1 MEIAEIV
8 RTAADESCNII
19 FGATVDERLGDE
31 IHVTVIATGFDRG
44 VVSEANLGLPA
55 PAPEPEPDPMPSTGF
70 GEVDDFELPEF
81 LR

>member
-1 MEIAEIV
+1 MVLLLDNLAVFNAKCVEDV
-8 RTAADESCNII
+8 K
-19 FGATVDERLGDE
+19 RL
-31 IHVTVIATGFDRG
+31 AFC
-44 VVSEANLGLPA
+44 EANLGLPA

>member
-1 MEIAEIV
+1 M
-8 RTAADESCNII
+8 
-19 FGATVDERLGDE
+19 
-31 IHVTVIATGFDRG
+31 TVIATGFDRG

-70 GEVDDFELPEF
+70 GEVDDFELPDF